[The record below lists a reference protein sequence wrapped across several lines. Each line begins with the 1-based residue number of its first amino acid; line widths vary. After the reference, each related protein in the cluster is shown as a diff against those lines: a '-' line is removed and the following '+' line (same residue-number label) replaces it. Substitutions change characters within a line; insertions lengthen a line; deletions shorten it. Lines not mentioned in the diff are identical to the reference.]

1 MNYHSDEWIMNEINN
16 HHQHALSL
24 YLPDQIVGIFYQGS
38 GNYGLDYEN
47 SDVDTKCILTPTFKN
62 IALNHQPVSTT
73 HVLPNEAHLDAKDF
87 RLYCKTFLK
96 QNINFVEILFTDYQW
111 VNPMYAEQWNRL
123 VEAREAIAHY
133 SPRLAIKAMY
143 GMMMEK
149 HHAMTHRYP
158 AKADIIEKHGYD
170 GKQLSHLLRISEF
183 LSRYLNGE
191 KYEDCL
197 ISQQR
202 DFLLYLKEHKMPLN
216 EAQMLA
222 DFAIK
227 NTKGFI
233 DAWLNTQPLDDA
245 DPGVV
250 ELLEDVQYR
259 IMRISVEKEF
269 ENNANLSYS
278 I

>member
-1 MNYHSDEWIMNEINN
+1 MELHERFEEHLAEAKSLFSTDNIV
-16 HHQHALSL
+16 ALCL
-24 YLPDQIVGIFYQGS
+24 QGS
-38 GNYGLDYEN
+38 QNYNLDYAD
-47 SDVDTKCILTPTFKN
+47 SDVDTKLILTPTFKD
-62 IALNHQPVSTT
+62 IAMNTQPISTT
-73 HVLPNEAHLDAKDF
+73 HSRANAEHIDFKDV
-87 RLYCKTFLK
+87 RLYIKTFLK
-96 QNINFVEILFTDYQW
+96 QNINFVEILFAKESW
-111 VNPMYAEQWNRL
+111 VNPMYAEQWARL
-123 VEAREAIAHY
+123 VEAREQIAHY
-133 SPRLAIKAMY
+133 SPRLAVKAMY
-143 GMMMEK
+143 GMIMEK

-183 LSRYLNGE
+183 LSRYLSGE

-202 DFLLYLKEHKMPLN
+202 DLLLYLKEHKMPLN

-222 DFAIK
+222 DFAVK

-233 DAWLNTQPLDDA
+233 DAWLNTQPKDDTN
-245 DPGVV
+245 PGVV
-250 ELLEDVQYR
+250 ELLEDVQYK

-269 ENNANLSYS
+269 ENNVYLPPS